1 MYVNWFFWFYILYY
15 VIEDDYILGDESFII
30 CDEGEVLSG
39 DENIIGMYLF
49 F

>member
-30 CDEGEVLSG
+30 CDGEVLSG
-39 DENIIGMYLF
+39 DENIICMYLF
-49 F
+49 